1 MPLFR
6 NTVTAAALL
15 MSTSCGMLGNKT
27 LPAPGG
33 ASGVGDNGC
42 LNNSKNLVGRF
53 LDGSMSNQEWKGA
66 FDCVNQS
73 LSFFTDYVR
82 GTSTDAYTPG
92 DMYNL
97 VKGFLITNR
106 DVNPEL
112 LMGAFSLKSA
122 LFGGSSRE
130 FTKEE
135 IELLKN
141 SLERLQAITGELI
154 PYLQIRQ
161 SRNPSPAE
169 LLELASAFK
178 RAGEQL
184 SDFVNTL
191 PVGMLSDGALKVLI
205 EELTRSLDLPI
216 INELG
221 DKVFLAKWILF
232 NTRRDAIENGDWPR
246 IFRTSLGLGGLAI
259 ALKTAIN
266 AESSNGNPDF
276 FSRIM
281 NDTNFRDLIWELLL
295 QAKPFIDESLAAH
308 NGATPLPIFDHVID
322 ALPDSFLNSL
332 PKRSIKMALRPLLRK
347 VLLSSTQTGV
357 DQGVVNTVYQFIGDL
372 VLDLRALDQFYER
385 TGLDRDS
392 VNPQVMAQRLES
404 HLNSLPDNGEKA
416 RFRTIKSKILTYR
429 PQFRKKQGAS
439 GEVHTIQFGP
449 GIGYSHYQNFMV
461 LALERTARHILRAY
475 AGNRDFLVD
484 TEVTAFFKDFSD
496 ILFAMKIVDATV
508 PNFGG
513 KRLQDMDLFT
523 DASDGN
529 LQGSLVEL
537 VNYAMIIISSGE
549 LTDRMRAEITPVC
562 DQGLGT
568 DIMGWTL
575 VPAQCLRS
583 QFHDRLDYWISAD
596 FPRLSA
602 FWRTLSLEEKRKAM
616 TWLEHGSRRNGFTE
630 EEYGKFDIGALGVI
644 LYYTESLFNRFDFDT
659 TELLSK
665 AEVNSAYPVFKELLR
680 KTASE
685 KGLNTGNDFL
695 LKGIYTYI
703 VRYQEMP
710 ATPASV
716 ANLAKLAW
724 WMATYSLP
732 TTQYSADRYGVFN
745 IVCQIAKPENPN
757 LAPPNA
763 EVCKP

>member
-1 MPLFR
+1 MAVLM
-6 NTVTAAALL
+6 
-15 MSTSCGMLGNKT
+15 MSTGCGMLGNKA
-27 LPAPGG
+27 LPKSGG
-33 ASGVGDNGC
+33 SAGVGDNGC

-53 LDGSMSNQEWKGA
+53 LDGSISQQEWKSA

-73 LSFFTDYVR
+73 LGFFTDYVR

-106 DVNPEL
+106 NVNPEL
-112 LMGAFSLKSA
+112 LIGAFSLKSA
-122 LFGGSSRE
+122 LFGGSNRE
-130 FTKEE
+130 FTKGE
-135 IELLKN
+135 IELLKK
-141 SLERLQAITGELI
+141 SLERLQSITGELI
-154 PYLQIRQ
+154 PYLGIRQ
-161 SRNPSPAE
+161 KPNPTFTE
-169 LLELASAFK
+169 LLELTAAFK

-184 SDFVNTL
+184 ADFVNTL
-191 PVGMLSDGALKVLI
+191 PVGMLSDGALKALI
-205 EELTRSLDLPI
+205 QELTYSLELPI
-216 INELG
+216 IDELG
-221 DKVFLAKWILF
+221 DKVFLAKWLIF
-232 NTRRDAIENGDWPR
+232 NTRRDAVENGDWPK
-246 IFRTSLGLGGLAI
+246 IFRTSLGLGGIGI
-259 ALKTAIN
+259 ALKSAVSG
-266 AESSNGNPDF
+266 AHGNISPDF
-276 FSRIM
+276 ASRIM
-281 NDTNFRDLIWELLL
+281 NDPEFRDFLWELLL
-295 QAKPFIDESLAAH
+295 QAKPYVEESIAAH
-308 NGATPLPIFDHVID
+308 NGSTPLPLFDHVID
-322 ALPDSFLNSL
+322 ALPESFLNSL
-332 PKRSIKMALRPLLRK
+332 PKRSLKMALRPLLRK
-347 VLLSSTQTGV
+347 VLLSNTKTGV
-357 DQGVVNTVYQFIGDL
+357 DQGVVDTVYQFIGDL
-372 VLDLRALDQFYER
+372 ILDLRALDQFYLK
-385 TGLDRDS
+385 TGLDRNS
-392 VNPQVMAQRLES
+392 VSPQFMAQRLEAYLS
-404 HLNSLPDNGEKA
+404 TLSETAEKT
-416 RFRTIKSKILTYR
+416 RFRSIRSRILTYR
-429 PQFRKKQGAS
+429 PQFRKRQGAA
-439 GEVHTIQFGP
+439 GEVHTIQFGQ
-449 GIGYSHYQNFMV
+449 GVGYSHYQNFMV
-461 LALERTARHILRAY
+461 LALDRAARHILKAY
-475 AGNRDFLVD
+475 AGNRDYLVD

-496 ILFAMKIVDATV
+496 ILFAMKIIDATV

-583 QFHDRLDYWISAD
+583 QFHERLEYWIGDD

-602 FWRTLSLEEKRKAM
+602 FWRTLSPEEKRKAM

-630 EEYGKFDIGALGVI
+630 EEFGKFDIGALGVI

-659 TELLSK
+659 SEVLSK

-695 LKGIYTYI
+695 LRGIYTYI
-703 VRYQEMP
+703 VRHQEMP

-732 TTQYSADRYGVFN
+732 TTNYSADRYGVFN

>member
-1 MPLFR
+1 MPLLKI
-6 NTVTAAALL
+6 TISAAALM

-27 LPAPGG
+27 LPKTGG
-33 ASGVGDNGC
+33 SNGVGDSGC

-53 LDGSMSNQEWKGA
+53 LDGSISKSEWKGA

-73 LSFFTDYVR
+73 LGFFTDYVR
-82 GTSTDAYTPG
+82 GTSQDAYTPG

-106 DVNPEL
+106 DVKPEL

-135 IELLKN
+135 VELLKN
-141 SLERLQAITGELI
+141 SLERLQSITGELI
-154 PYLQIRQ
+154 PYLEIRQ
-161 SRNPSPAE
+161 RANPTPAE
-169 LLELASAFK
+169 LLELVAAFK
-178 RAGEQL
+178 RAGDQL
-184 SDFVNTL
+184 ADFVNTL
-191 PVGMLSDGALKVLI
+191 PVGALSSGALNALI
-205 EELTRSLDLPI
+205 RELTHSLDLPI

-221 DKVFLAKWILF
+221 DKVFLAKWIMF
-232 NTRRDAIENGDWPR
+232 NSRRDAIEDGDWPK
-246 IFRTSLGLGGLAI
+246 IFRTSFGFGGIAI
-259 ALKTAIN
+259 ALKTALGTDPLSPSAN
-266 AESSNGNPDF
+266 VA
-276 FSRIM
+276 SRIM
-281 NDTNFRDLIWELLL
+281 NESSFRDFLWELMV
-295 QAKPFIDESLAAH
+295 QARPFVDESLAAH
-308 NGATPLPIFDHVID
+308 NGMTPLPLFDHVID

-347 VLLSSTQTGV
+347 VLLSSTQGGV
-357 DQGVVNTVYQFIGDL
+357 DQAVVDTVYNFVGDI
-372 VLDLRALDQFYER
+372 VLDLRALDRFYEA
-385 TGLDRDS
+385 TGIDRES
-392 VNPQVMAQRLES
+392 VNPQLMAQTLENYAS
-404 HLNSLPDNGEKA
+404 SLSDPSEKA
-416 RFRTIKSKILTYR
+416 RFRVIKSKLLTYR
-429 PQFRKKQGAS
+429 PQFRKRQGAS

-449 GIGYSHYQNFMV
+449 GVGYSHYQNFMV

-475 AGNRDFLVD
+475 AGNRNFLVD

-537 VNYAMIIISSGE
+537 VNYAMIIISSGD

-583 QFHDRLDYWISAD
+583 QFHDRLEYWISAD
-596 FPRLSA
+596 FPRLNA
-602 FWRTLSLEEKRKAM
+602 FWRTLNSDEKRKAM
-616 TWLEHGSRRNGFTE
+616 IWLEHGSRRNGYTE
-630 EEYGKFDIGALGVI
+630 EEFGKFDIGALGVI

-659 TELLSK
+659 TETLSK

-716 ANLAKLAW
+716 ANIAKLAW

-732 TTQYSADRYGVFN
+732 TTNYSADRYGVFN

-757 LAPPNA
+757 QAPPNA
-763 EVCKP
+763 EVCRP

>member
-1 MPLFR
+1 MPLLKI
-6 NTVTAAALL
+6 TISAALM
-15 MSTSCGMLGNKT
+15 MSTGCGMLGNKT
-27 LPAPGG
+27 LPKAGG
-33 ASGVGDNGC
+33 GNGVADNGC

-53 LDGSMSNQEWKGA
+53 LDGSISKSEWKGA

-73 LSFFTDYVR
+73 LGFFTDYVR
-82 GTSTDAYTPG
+82 GTSQDAYTPG

-106 DVNPEL
+106 DVKPEL

-135 IELLKN
+135 VELLKN
-141 SLERLQAITGELI
+141 SLERLQSITGELI
-154 PYLQIRQ
+154 PYLGIRQ
-161 SRNPSPAE
+161 HPNPTPAE
-169 LLELASAFK
+169 LLELSAAFK
-178 RAGEQL
+178 RAGDQL
-184 SDFVNTL
+184 ADFVNTL
-191 PVGMLSDGALKVLI
+191 PVGALSSGALNTLI
-205 EELTRSLDLPI
+205 RELTHSLELPI
-216 INELG
+216 IDELG
-221 DKVFLAKWILF
+221 DKVFLAKWMMF
-232 NTRRDAIENGDWPR
+232 NSRRDAIEDGDWPR
-246 IFRTSLGLGGLAI
+246 IFRTSFGLGGIAI
-259 ALKTAIN
+259 ALKTAI
-266 AESSNGNPDF
+266 GPDPLSPSANLA
-276 FSRIM
+276 SRVM
-281 NDTNFRDLIWELLL
+281 NDTGFRDFLWELLV
-295 QAKPFIDESLAAH
+295 QARPYIEESLTAH
-308 NGATPLPIFDHVID
+308 NGMTPFPLFDHVVD

-332 PKRSIKMALRPLLRK
+332 PKRSIKMAFRPLIRK
-347 VLLSSTQTGV
+347 VLLSSTKGGV
-357 DQGVVNTVYQFIGDL
+357 DQAVIDTVYNFIGDI
-372 VLDLRALDQFYER
+372 VADLRALDRFYER
-385 TGLDRDS
+385 TGIDRES
-392 VNPQVMAQRLES
+392 VNPQVMAQTLEAYVS
-404 HLNSLPDNGEKA
+404 SIGDPGERA

-429 PQFRKKQGAS
+429 PQFRKRQGTN
-439 GEVHTIQFGP
+439 GEIHTIQFGP
-449 GIGYSHYQNFMV
+449 GIGYSHYQNFLV
-461 LALERTARHILRAY
+461 LALERTARHILKAY

-496 ILFAMKIVDATV
+496 ILFAMKIVDATI

-583 QFHDRLDYWISAD
+583 QFHDRLDYWISDD

-602 FWRTLSLEEKRKAM
+602 FWRTLNAEEKRKAM
-616 TWLEHGSRRNGFTE
+616 IWLEHGSRRNGYTE

-644 LYYTESLFNRFDFDT
+644 LYYTESLFNRFDFNA
-659 TELLSK
+659 TETLSK

-732 TTQYSADRYGVFN
+732 TTRYSTDRYGVFN

-757 LAPPNA
+757 QAPPNA

>member
-1 MPLFR
+1 
-6 NTVTAAALL
+6 
-15 MSTSCGMLGNKT
+15 
-27 LPAPGG
+27 
-33 ASGVGDNGC
+33 
-42 LNNSKNLVGRF
+42 
-53 LDGSMSNQEWKGA
+53 
-66 FDCVNQS
+66 
-73 LSFFTDYVR
+73 
-82 GTSTDAYTPG
+82 
-92 DMYNL
+92 MYNL

-106 DVNPEL
+106 DVKPEL

-135 IELLKN
+135 VELLKN
-141 SLERLQAITGELI
+141 SLERLQSITGELI
-154 PYLQIRQ
+154 PYLEIRQ
-161 SRNPSPAE
+161 RANPTPAE
-169 LLELASAFK
+169 LLELVAAFK
-178 RAGEQL
+178 RAGDQL
-184 SDFVNTL
+184 ADFVNTL
-191 PVGMLSDGALKVLI
+191 PVGALSSGALNALI
-205 EELTRSLDLPI
+205 RELTHSLDLPI

-221 DKVFLAKWILF
+221 DKVFLAKWIMF
-232 NTRRDAIENGDWPR
+232 NSRRDAIEDGDWPK
-246 IFRTSLGLGGLAI
+246 IFRTSFGFGGIAI
-259 ALKTAIN
+259 ALKTALGTDPLSPSAN
-266 AESSNGNPDF
+266 VA
-276 FSRIM
+276 SRIM
-281 NDTNFRDLIWELLL
+281 NESSFRDFLWELMV
-295 QAKPFIDESLAAH
+295 QARPFVDESLAAH
-308 NGATPLPIFDHVID
+308 NGMTPLPLFDHVID

-347 VLLSSTQTGV
+347 VLLSSTQGGV
-357 DQGVVNTVYQFIGDL
+357 DQAVVDTVYNFVGDI
-372 VLDLRALDQFYER
+372 VLDLRALDRFYEA
-385 TGLDRDS
+385 TGIDRES
-392 VNPQVMAQRLES
+392 VNPQLMAQTLENYAS
-404 HLNSLPDNGEKA
+404 SLSDPSEKA
-416 RFRTIKSKILTYR
+416 RFRVIKSKLLTYR
-429 PQFRKKQGAS
+429 PQFRKRQGAS

-449 GIGYSHYQNFMV
+449 GVGYSHYQNFMV

-475 AGNRDFLVD
+475 AGNRNFLVD

-537 VNYAMIIISSGE
+537 VNYAMIIISSGD

-583 QFHDRLDYWISAD
+583 QFHDRLEYWISAD
-596 FPRLSA
+596 FPRLNA
-602 FWRTLSLEEKRKAM
+602 FWRTLNSDEKRKAM
-616 TWLEHGSRRNGFTE
+616 IWLEHGSRRNGYTE
-630 EEYGKFDIGALGVI
+630 EEFGKFDIGALGVI

-659 TELLSK
+659 TETLSK

-716 ANLAKLAW
+716 ANIAKLAW

-732 TTQYSADRYGVFN
+732 TTNYSADRYGVFN

-757 LAPPNA
+757 QAPPNA
-763 EVCKP
+763 EVCRP